1 MNDFDYE
8 VLCRKRLA
16 RQAQY
21 VKRGSKSKKCD
32 LPSDRLTHA
41 QWKKRNGEVME
52 FNLKAPMTW
61 SEFKSMPFDLQTEYI
76 KRLHTEYRINATS
89 LAQMFEV
96 GAETVRSYCR
106 ERLGIQFHR
115 GNMMSKTQREMWE
128 DFLTAP
134 ESPEPKIDSVA
145 EIAESKPE
153 SDISETE
160 SDFKMRM
167 RDISM
172 RFSGALD
179 VDAISNTL
187 RHVLAGNPVGTI
199 TINCDFGT
207 GGFTDV

>member
-1 MNDFDYE
+1 MTDFDYE

-52 FNLKAPMTW
+52 FNLKAPMDW
-61 SEFKSMPFDLQTEYI
+61 SEFKRMPPDLQGEYI
-76 KRLHTEYRINATS
+76 KRLHVEFGVNATN
-89 LAQMFEV
+89 LATMFGV
-96 GAETVRSYCR
+96 TGETVRFYCR
-106 ERLGIQFHR
+106 EQLGIQFHR
-115 GNMMSKTQREMWE
+115 GNIMNKAQRAMWE

-134 ESPEPKIDSVA
+134 ESPELKIDSA
-145 EIAESKPE
+145 PE
-153 SDISETE
+153 VEAAPADDISPTE
-160 SDFKMRM
+160 SDDKMRM
-167 RDISM
+167 CDISM
-172 RFSGALD
+172 RFTGALD
-179 VDAISNTL
+179 ANAIANTL

-207 GGFTDV
+207 GGF